1 MRRPRAAA
9 GTRAARSAALR
20 LPGAATVSPKGSQ
33 NERTDAK
40 LFVRPLCLCAF
51 VVWSVLDMAAVAERF
66 ILRSSAPAEG
76 DAVSGLV
83 QFAVR

>member
-1 MRRPRAAA
+1 MRLLPDPM
-9 GTRAARSAALR
+9 LR
-20 LPGAATVSPKGSQ
+20 VVSRLLDRQ
-33 NERTDAK
+33 NRLEEQ
-40 LFVRPLCLCAF
+40 LQLGPLCPAAEGE
-51 VVWSVLDMAAVAERF
+51 SLDMAAVTKRF